1 MSTPERVEFALD
13 AMTTE
18 AENWGDR
25 RAALEGALRAIEGL
39 RLSTAEF
46 SWITEGA
53 GTLDAYL
60 QAEDRMRRLVEQ
72 GVDVFQDMQDRL
84 VSARDQY
91 AADEE
96 ANVHAA
102 SGIY

>member
-18 AENWGDR
+18 AQHWGDR
-25 RAALEGALRAIEGL
+25 KAALEEALRAIQGL
-39 RLSTAEF
+39 QLSTAEF

-53 GTLDAYL
+53 GTLDAYR
-60 QAEDRMRRLVEQ
+60 QVEDRMSRLVEQ
-72 GVDVFQDMQDRL
+72 GVAVFQDMQDRL
-84 VSARDQY
+84 VAARDQY